1 MHTSRVLAA
10 RDFEYWKCGGNGLTS
25 VPFKEFCP
33 DYVESDRTGIV
44 SPCLED
50 GILHASYAILALTTA
65 FYDAW
70 RARGDDFFIYPQH
83 FAILDVSEKGVN
95 TGSGRLTLDKER
107 LGWPWGNLDVWPD
120 SKWVP
125 SDGSVSGALKKAFD
139 LQINRLLWPESF
151 VPGGRES
158 RLPDYAFKM
167 MRTYLKSVHYYRS
180 AEPDVEIRAR
190 SNVNEVVQTSRY
202 RLSQLEGLSAGHSSA
217 ADLVEDS
224 RTGHCHVERYRRVES
239 GQFLEDMGACF
250 EDGR

>member
-167 MRTYLKSVHYYRS
+167 MRTHLKSVHYYRS

-202 RLSQLEGLSAGHSSA
+202 RLSQLEGLSTRHFPTKHE
-217 ADLVEDS
+217 VENPGS
-224 RTGHCHVERYRRVES
+224 VHGCVERYRRVEPE
-239 GQFLEDMGACF
+239 QFLEDMGACF

>member
-1 MHTSRVLAA
+1 MHISRVLAA

-33 DYVESDRTGIV
+33 DYRESDRTGIV

-70 RARGDDFFIYPQH
+70 RARTDDFFIYPQH
-83 FAILDVSEKGVN
+83 FAILDISKEGVN
-95 TGSGRLTLDKER
+95 TGSGRLALDKER

-139 LQINRLLWPESF
+139 LQINRLFWPEKYL
-151 VPGGRES
+151 PGAVEI
-158 RLPDYAFKM
+158 RLPEYAFKI
-167 MRTYLKSVHYYRS
+167 MRTRLKEVFYYRT
-180 AEPDVEIRAR
+180 AEPNIEIRAKL
-190 SNVNEVVQTSRY
+190 NAKEVVDQSVW
-202 RLSQLEGLSAGHSSA
+202 RLSQLEGLA
-217 ADLVEDS
+217 AEDLTVTDLVADS
-224 RTGHCHVERYRRVES
+224 QTGHRYIERYRRVDPE
-239 GQFLEDMGACF
+239 QFLDDMGGCF
-250 EDGR
+250 ENGG